1 MDGVSCLSF
10 YGAYQYVRAVVV
22 RAGRDDGTRI
32 LVSTC
37 SFRIGSRDNEA
48 RVLPQSFHSSAEHYT
63 CRKLDGRYTYRKLET
78 SNSIFLFR
86 LHAGV
91 ANGSVKNYL
100 ANVSFSGEAGYEALS
115 YCWRDL
121 GSHYRNVVDRGT
133 PLIPVSLAAALI

>member
-1 MDGVSCLSF
+1 VSCLSF

-63 CRKLDGRYTYRKLET
+63 YRKLDGRFTYRKLET

-91 ANGSVKNYL
+91 ADDSVKNYL
-100 ANVSFSGEAGYEALS
+100 AHVSFSDSATIQNMK
-115 YCWRDL
+115 
-121 GSHYRNVVDRGT
+121 HYHIVEET
-133 PLIPVSLAAALI
+133 

>member
-48 RVLPQSFHSSAEHYT
+48 RVLPQFFHSSAEHYT
-63 CRKLDGRYTYRKLET
+63 CRKLDGRYTFRKLET

-91 ANGSVKNYL
+91 ANDSVKNYF
-100 ANVSFSGEAGYEALS
+100 AHVPFSGEAGYEALS
-115 YCWRDL
+115 YCWGDL
-121 GSHYRNVVDRGT
+121 GSHSPIVVDRGT
-133 PLIPVSLAAALI
+133 LLISASLVAAWI